1 MAGTIDVL
9 ATGKGHE
16 ELKLPDNHTEAKTK
30 VDELMAKGYTIMVT
44 VGEGDQKSEKKVTGF
59 DGEKGE
65 YLIKEKQTTTTET
78 ELRVL
83 AATAKATAIAPT
95 AGG

>member
-1 MAGTIDVL
+1 MAGIIEVL

-16 ELKLPDNHTEAKTK
+16 ELKLPDNNAEAKTK
-30 VDELMAKGYTIMVT
+30 VDELLTKGYTIMVT
-44 VGEGDQKSEKKVTGF
+44 VGEGDQKTEKKVTGF

-65 YLIKEKQTTTTET
+65 YLIKEKSTTET